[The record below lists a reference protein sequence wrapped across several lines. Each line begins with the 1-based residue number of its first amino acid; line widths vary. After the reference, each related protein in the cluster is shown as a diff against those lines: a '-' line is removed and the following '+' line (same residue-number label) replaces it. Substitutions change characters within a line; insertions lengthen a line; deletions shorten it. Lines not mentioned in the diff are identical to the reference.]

1 MINLNK
7 NQTCLCISNGFRE
20 VEINEVEL
28 EQILMGYYIK
38 TKSKNESKKVME
50 IYEMLTL
57 DKQSFKNQLDEY
69 QIFLEFNVVN
79 EAFKEIDSVR
89 IEYLKYAFEHN
100 NYKDTFILSK
110 TNKVKEAA
118 KLIDMNINAV
128 LSDQLYDTK
137 ILSKEQISLKAKS
150 LLDYSI
156 NSDKER
162 IQQLTNVNEYGLI
175 KK

>member
-1 MINLNK
+1 
-7 NQTCLCISNGFRE
+7 
-20 VEINEVEL
+20 
-28 EQILMGYYIK
+28 
-38 TKSKNESKKVME
+38 
-50 IYEMLTL
+50 
-57 DKQSFKNQLDEY
+57 
-69 QIFLEFNVVN
+69 
-79 EAFKEIDSVR
+79 
-89 IEYLKYAFEHN
+89 
-100 NYKDTFILSK
+100 
-110 TNKVKEAA
+110 
-118 KLIDMNINAV
+118 MNINAV